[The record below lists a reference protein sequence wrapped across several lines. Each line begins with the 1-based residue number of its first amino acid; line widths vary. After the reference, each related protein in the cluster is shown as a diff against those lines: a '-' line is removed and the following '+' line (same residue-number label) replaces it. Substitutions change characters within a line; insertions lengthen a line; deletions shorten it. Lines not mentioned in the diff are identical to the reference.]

1 VKRVLACCLALCL
14 YSSHPSQAAS
24 PPADQVLPS
33 TTRAMVSIPR
43 VEEFREKFSETQ
55 LGKLAADPLMKPF
68 AEDMRSQIQD
78 RLVKNQ
84 FQLNLTWEDV
94 VAACGGELALASI
107 QPDGDAKQHAAVL
120 FIDVTGREEALARL
134 LEESSKQLEARG
146 AKRRVADHGGTEVVI
161 QDLPRQRGETAAVS
175 VVRFVANDTLVVGDH
190 EGVCLK
196 ILDRLKKGDVT
207 ETLSQLP
214 RYQATMDRVKKEAG
228 DMKPQA
234 QWYIDPFGYAEVAR
248 ASQKG
253 PKKRRKDMLAILK
266 SQGFG
271 AVEAAGGYVHLA
283 TGEQEV
289 LHRTFVYAPGS
300 EGKESRFQ
308 LAARMLDFPNDA
320 DWTLPNWVPREL
332 ATLARF
338 QLNVGPAFEH
348 SKTLVDA
355 VAGDEGFFEAL
366 LTSLKDDPNGPKIDV
381 RKDFVAHLNQRIL
394 VMSDHVLPITPQS
407 ERLLVAIEVTDEE
420 AVRETVRRT
429 LLTDPSAKKQE
440 VAGVE
445 VWEIINEKSQEEEDL
460 EFSVDVGDPL
470 AETPEEE
477 EEPHLPNSA
486 VTVAKGHFMVSTH
499 VDFLQRVLRDLE
511 AEDHL
516 PKSDD
521 YQRVQTHLEK
531 LSASSDSLRYFSRT
545 DEEYQPAYEL
555 IRAGKM
561 PESESLL
568 GRVLNRLWGPEDK
581 DVLRKQ
587 RIDGSNLPEFE
598 AIRAYLGPAG
608 GYMRSEPNGWYV
620 TGVLLNK
627 QAQNSDSSEASAV
640 TAEREDSSVRSE

>member
-1 VKRVLACCLALCL
+1 
-14 YSSHPSQAAS
+14 
-24 PPADQVLPS
+24 
-33 TTRAMVSIPR
+33 
-43 VEEFREKFSETQ
+43 
-55 LGKLAADPLMKPF
+55 
-68 AEDMRSQIQD
+68 
-78 RLVKNQ
+78 
-84 FQLNLTWEDV
+84 
-94 VAACGGELALASI
+94 
-107 QPDGDAKQHAAVL
+107 
-120 FIDVTGREEALARL
+120 
-134 LEESSKQLEARG
+134 
-146 AKRRVADHGGTEVVI
+146 
-161 QDLPRQRGETAAVS
+161 
-175 VVRFVANDTLVVGDH
+175 
-190 EGVCLK
+190 
-196 ILDRLKKGDVT
+196 
-207 ETLSQLP
+207 
-214 RYQATMDRVKKEAG
+214 
-228 DMKPQA
+228 
-234 QWYIDPFGYAEVAR
+234 
-248 ASQKG
+248 
-253 PKKRRKDMLAILK
+253 
-266 SQGFG
+266 
-271 AVEAAGGYVHLA
+271 
-283 TGEQEV
+283 
-289 LHRTFVYAPGS
+289 
-300 EGKESRFQ
+300 
-308 LAARMLDFPNDA
+308 
-320 DWTLPNWVPREL
+320 
-332 ATLARF
+332 
-338 QLNVGPAFEH
+338 
-348 SKTLVDA
+348 
-355 VAGDEGFFEAL
+355 
-366 LTSLKDDPNGPKIDV
+366 
-381 RKDFVAHLNQRIL
+381 
-394 VMSDHVLPITPQS
+394 
-407 ERLLVAIEVTDEE
+407 
-420 AVRETVRRT
+420 
-429 LLTDPSAKKQE
+429 
-440 VAGVE
+440 
-445 VWEIINEKSQEEEDL
+445 
-460 EFSVDVGDPL
+460 VDVGDPL